1 MCAFKVAMGCAFI
14 QNNWIVIDLE
24 GLAKWARWLFVQ
36 KLKKVSKY
44 MSRSYRIMSDQI
56 CSEKKYKR
64 STAPPRGDPA
74 FQSRPDTFVVI
85 GIGVGTIDRPS
96 YFMLRR
102 VY

>member
-1 MCAFKVAMGCAFI
+1 MG
-14 QNNWIVIDLE
+14 
-24 GLAKWARWLFVQ
+24 FVVRPEI
-36 KLKKVSKY
+36 LKKVSKY

-56 CSEKKYKR
+56 CSEKNINGR
-64 STAPPRGDPA
+64 PRHLVVIA

-102 VY
+102 VYFF

>member
-1 MCAFKVAMGCAFI
+1 MIKY
-14 QNNWIVIDLE
+14 
-24 GLAKWARWLFVQ
+24 VQ
-36 KLKKVSKY
+36 K
-44 MSRSYRIMSDQI
+44 
-56 CSEKKYKR
+56 KKYKR

-102 VY
+102 VYFFRFKICLGPGIESFLI

>member
-1 MCAFKVAMGCAFI
+1 
-14 QNNWIVIDLE
+14 
-24 GLAKWARWLFVQ
+24 
-36 KLKKVSKY
+36 
-44 MSRSYRIMSDQI
+44 MSDQI

-102 VY
+102 VYFF